1 MDSFANSCNSSYAN
15 LALEIDQDALQELCN
30 SLIFNMDLPIA
41 FESGKSKVNVSNDM
55 GYAAIME
62 TGIGQGNTLVS
73 PLHMVMLAGAIDNDG
88 VLMRPYLIDHTENYN
103 GVLVSENESIEYGT
117 MFSPD
122 EAELLRTYMSA
133 VVEEGTAQKLSG
145 QSYTAYGKTGT
156 AQVSDTTGQE
166 NSWFVGFASKE
177 GYEDIAIAVVVEDF
191 SSKSITGVTVAKKI
205 FDSYFTGGVY

>member
-1 MDSFANSCNSSYAN
+1 
-15 LALEIDQDALQELCN
+15 
-30 SLIFNMDLPIA
+30 
-41 FESGKSKVNVSNDM
+41 
-55 GYAAIME
+55 
-62 TGIGQGNTLVS
+62 
-73 PLHMVMLAGAIDNDG
+73 
-88 VLMRPYLIDHTENYN
+88 
-103 GVLVSENESIEYGT
+103 
-117 MFSPD
+117 
-122 EAELLRTYMSA
+122 MSA